1 MATLP
6 DTLGTFEVTQEPG
19 LTWYIDQSAG
29 RIQGTCDG
37 YKAVRQAVEIILN
50 TERFKWQI
58 YEPSSGVA
66 YAGLL
71 GQEAGYVAIELQRQ
85 LKEALMMDDR
95 VLGISGFEYTAEDGI
110 LRASFTVDTVFGALA
125 EQAEVPTR

>member
-6 DTLGTFEVTQEPG
+6 DTLGAFEVTQEPG

-29 RIQGTCDG
+29 RINGTCDG
-37 YKAVRQAVEIILN
+37 YQAVRQAVEIILN

-58 YEPSSGVA
+58 YEPSSGVG
-66 YAGLL
+66 YNSLL
-71 GQEAGYVAIELQRQ
+71 GQDAGYVAIELQRQ
-85 LKEALMMDDR
+85 LKEALLMDDR
-95 VLGISGFEYTAEDGI
+95 ILGISGFEYTVEDGI
-110 LRASFTVDTVFGALA
+110 LRASFTVDTVFGAFA